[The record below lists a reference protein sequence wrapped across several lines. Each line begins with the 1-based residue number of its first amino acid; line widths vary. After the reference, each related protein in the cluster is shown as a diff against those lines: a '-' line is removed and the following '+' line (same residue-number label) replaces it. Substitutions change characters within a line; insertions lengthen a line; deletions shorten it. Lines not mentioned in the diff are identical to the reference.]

1 MKNKIGIFIL
11 ILALLFTGCRATR
24 SVGKVEGTN
33 IYCLDADYES
43 LETETYILI
52 TTRIEDEIEELIY
65 VIETGPEEADHKA
78 LLPENVTVQGFNF
91 ENGTATLDFS
101 SGYREMSKTREVLVR
116 AGIVRTLVQIQGVRY
131 VAFTVDGIPIADSEG
146 NEVGLMSADTFIEN
160 TGRQINN
167 YQHTSISLYFAAE
180 GGLSLVR
187 EARSIYYSSSK
198 SLEWAI
204 VERLIAGP
212 KVKENYPVI
221 PVGTQI
227 ISVTTSEN
235 VCYVNLTEGILT
247 ELPGISRRATLY
259 SIVNSICENCNVSM
273 VQMSVGG
280 ETDVDFGEGLD
291 FSKPFEPDWAV

>member
-1 MKNKIGIFIL
+1 MKNRIGIFIL
-11 ILALLFTGCRATR
+11 ILTLLFTGCSATR
-24 SVGKVEGTN
+24 SVSKIEGTL
-33 IYCLDADYES
+33 IYCLDEDYES
-43 LETETYILI
+43 LETENYILI

-65 VIETGPEEADHKA
+65 VITTGPDGDNHRA
-78 LLPENVTVQGFNF
+78 LLPEGVEIQGSDF
-91 ENGTATLDFS
+91 ENGVATLDFTTT
-101 SGYREMSKTREVLVR
+101 YRDMVKTREVLVR

-131 VAFTVDGIPIADSEG
+131 VAFTVNGVPITDSEG
-146 NEVGLMSADTFIEN
+146 NEIGLMSADTFIEN

-167 YQHTSISLYFAAE
+167 YVHTSISLYFAAE
-180 GGLSLVR
+180 GGLSLAK
-187 EARSIYYSSSK
+187 ESRSIYYSSNK

-212 KVKENYPVI
+212 KVKENYAVI
-221 PVGTQI
+221 PAGTQI

-247 ELPGISRRATLY
+247 EMPGIDRRTTLY
-259 SIVNSICENCNVSM
+259 SIVNSICENCNVAL

-280 ETDVDFGEGLD
+280 ETDVDFGEGLN

>member
-1 MKNKIGIFIL
+1 MKNKMGIFIL

-33 IYCLDADYES
+33 VYCLDADYES
-43 LETETYILI
+43 LETETYIMI

-65 VIETGPEEADHKA
+65 VIETGSEEADHKA
-78 LLPENVTVQGFNF
+78 LLPENVTVQGVNF

-212 KVKENYPVI
+212 KVKENYAVI

>member
-1 MKNKIGIFIL
+1 MKNKMGIFIL

-33 IYCLDADYES
+33 VYCLDADYES
-43 LETETYILI
+43 LETETYIMI

-78 LLPENVTVQGFNF
+78 LLPENVTVQGVNF

-187 EARSIYYSSSK
+187 EARSIYY
-198 SLEWAI
+198 
-204 VERLIAGP
+204 
-212 KVKENYPVI
+212 
-221 PVGTQI
+221 
-227 ISVTTSEN
+227 
-235 VCYVNLTEGILT
+235 
-247 ELPGISRRATLY
+247 
-259 SIVNSICENCNVSM
+259 
-273 VQMSVGG
+273 
-280 ETDVDFGEGLD
+280 
-291 FSKPFEPDWAV
+291 